1 MKKLAITAALGA
13 TCLALAAC
21 GDADTNTAEAT
32 EEGATENAAPAAGT
46 QTAASAWPKG
56 ARIIEEGDVVYRID
70 PDGTRVVLTDTDSRI
85 VVEDGTRFRVDPD
98 GTRVRIDDEGLEVD
112 LPDVDVGVN
121 EKGNLD
127 VDVGDDNP
135 DR

>member
-1 MKKLAITAALGA
+1 MNTRFLIGLASASLLG
-13 TCLALAAC
+13 LAAC
-21 GDADTNTAEAT
+21 GDTDTANDAAPAGEAAEA
-32 EEGATENAAPAAGT
+32 ENAAPT
-46 QTAASAWPKG
+46 QTAAAAWPKG
-56 ARIIEEGDVVYRID
+56 ARIVEEGDVVYRID

-85 VVEDGTRFRVDPD
+85 VVEDDVRFRVDPD
-98 GTRVRIDDEGLEVD
+98 GTRVRIDDAGLEVD

>member
-1 MKKLAITAALGA
+1 MNTRFLIGLAGASLLG
-13 TCLALAAC
+13 LAAC
-21 GDADTNTAEAT
+21 GDTDTAAND
-32 EEGATENAAPAAGT
+32 AAPEGEAAAAGNAGPT
-46 QTAASAWPKG
+46 QTASAWPKG
-56 ARIIEEGDVVYRID
+56 ARIVEEGDVVYRVD
-70 PDGTRVVLTDTDSRI
+70 PDGTRVVLSDTDSRI
-85 VVEDGTRFRVDPD
+85 VVEDDVRFRVDPD
-98 GTRVRIDDEGLEVD
+98 GSRVRIDDEGLEVD